1 MTETIEANATHQQDR
16 SPVSAK
22 PRLLDQMRQVIR
34 VKHYSLRT
42 EKTYLSWVRHFIHW
56 SGLRHPADMGAPE
69 IEEFLSMLANQ
80 RDVAASTQNQALAA
94 LLFLYKQVLGIDL
107 PWLDGITRAKKPARL
122 PVVLSQ
128 AEVGAVL
135 GNTKGVNGLI
145 IRMLY
150 GTGMRLMEGLR
161 LRVKDIDF
169 DRAIIL
175 VRDGKGGKDRVV
187 PLPATLVQP
196 LREQLAVR
204 RQMHDIDL
212 ARGMVD
218 VELPHALLKKYPNAP
233 KEWAWQYVFAAA
245 DYSTDPRT
253 GVIRRHHIH
262 EKTIQRTMRSAVVA
276 AGIHKPASCHTLR
289 HSFATH
295 LLESGSDIRTVQE
308 LLGHSDVSTTMI
320 YTHVVKRG
328 AAGAISPLDRL
339 TA

>member
-1 MTETIEANATHQQDR
+1 MIETIEANATHQQDTA
-16 SPVSAK
+16 PTPPK
-22 PRLLDQMRQVIR
+22 PRLLDQMREVIR

-69 IEEFLSMLANQ
+69 IEAFLSMLANQ
-80 RDVAASTQNQALAA
+80 RDVAASTQNQALSA
-94 LLFLYKQVLGIDL
+94 LLFLYKQVLGVDL

-150 GTGMRLMEGLR
+150 GTGMRLMDGLR
-161 LRVKDIDF
+161 LRVKDIEF
-169 DRAIIL
+169 DSAIIL
-175 VRDGKGGKDRVV
+175 VRNGKGDKDRVV
-187 PLPATLVQP
+187 PLPATLVIP
-196 LREQLAVR
+196 LRQQLAER
-204 RQMHDIDL
+204 RKMHDLDL

-218 VELPHALLKKYPNAP
+218 VELPHALRRKYPNAP

-262 EKTIQRTMRSAVVA
+262 EKTIQRAMRAAVIA
-276 AGIHKPASCHTLR
+276 AGVHKPASCHTLR

-295 LLESGSDIRTVQE
+295 LLEAGSDIRTVQE
-308 LLGHSDVSTTMI
+308 LLGHSDVRTTMI
-320 YTHVVKRG
+320 YTHVIKRG

-339 TA
+339 TV

>member
-1 MTETIEANATHQQDR
+1 MTETIETNATPKQDMH
-16 SPVSAK
+16 PVSAK
-22 PRLLDQMRQVIR
+22 PRILDQMRQAIR

-42 EKTYLSWVRHFIHW
+42 EKTYVAWCARFIRW
-56 SGLRHPADMGAPE
+56 SGMRHPSEMGAPE
-69 IEEFLSMLANQ
+69 IEAFLSMLANQ
-80 RDVAASTQNQALAA
+80 RDVAGSTQNQALAA
-94 LLFLYKQVLGIDL
+94 LLFLYKQVLGVDL

-128 AEVGAVL
+128 AEVAAVL
-135 GNTKGVNGLI
+135 GNTNGVNGII
-145 IRMLY
+145 IRLLY
-150 GTGMRLMEGLR
+150 GTGMRLMEALR
-161 LRVKDIDF
+161 LRVKDIEF
-169 DRAIIL
+169 ASNIIL
-175 VRDGKGGKDRVV
+175 VRGGKGDKDRVV
-187 PLPATLVQP
+187 PLPATLAKP
-196 LREQLAVR
+196 LRDQIAAR
-204 RQMHDIDL
+204 RQMHDVDL

-218 VELPHALLKKYPNAP
+218 VELPHALWRKYPNAP

-245 DYSTDPRT
+245 DYSADPRT
-253 GVIRRHHIH
+253 GVIRRHHVH
-262 EKTIQRTMRSAVVA
+262 EKTIQRAMRASVVA